1 MIASTL
7 LLLFHIAGQVSII
20 FRRACLVLCF
30 AQKPARSLDSL
41 GSINELI

>member
-20 FRRACLVLCF
+20 FRRASLVLCF